1 MSKTVITLY
10 QLNELWQEHVYKET
24 GKRIPLEIPMEL
36 APAYASWCR
45 RQPTAWHNQKEKRIQ
60 QMILM
65 DIIDTHVIDYYEKT
79 EPITF
84 L

>member
-10 QLNELWQEHVYKET
+10 QFNELWQEHVFKET

-65 DIIDTHVIDYYEKT
+65 DIIDTHLIDYYETT
-79 EPITF
+79 EPISF

>member
-10 QLNELWQEHVYKET
+10 QFNQLWQDHVFKET
-24 GKRIPLEIPMEL
+24 GKRIPLETPLEL

-60 QMILM
+60 QMMLM
-65 DIIDTHVIDYYEKT
+65 DITHTHVIDYYEKNGGAQ
-79 EPITF
+79 
-84 L
+84 